1 MNLPVFNQLRE
12 WNPQLVRE
20 LKGRFRLRNILM
32 VIGISILSQ
41 VILFFST
48 FDNFPGLKKIPISS
62 PYCPSQNQAFQ
73 AYEKQYWQ
81 IQDKLVNITDATKR
95 SVLEQQLKTLE
106 KLKNSDCP
114 HNLIDF
120 NRWFTDYWTNIFIW
134 ISVLAVFSLIVLG
147 TYMLINDLATEERR
161 GTLNF
166 IRLSPQ
172 SAQTILIGK
181 LLGVPSLV
189 YLGILLT
196 IPYQLWAGISANIS
210 PLETLSFY
218 GLTVASC
225 AFLYSLALLVGV
237 TTSSWLHGL
246 QSWVGSSFIFMFV
259 LTANNKAITHDG
271 WDWLNLFSPTCLL
284 RYLINRTGESYLN
297 YPFSHAKIQQLEWF
311 GLRIGENGVSLWGL
325 ALLNY
330 AVLTY
335 WIWQA
340 LKRNYNHPNL
350 PALSKKQSYLL
361 TISFTLLALGFTTAN
376 FESVYND
383 SSAIFIANIFL
394 IVGLI
399 FALSPQRQTLQDWV
413 RYRRE
418 RKQDWWIDL
427 GKDLVWGEKSP
438 AIVAI
443 LINLLIVSTLWIV
456 TISLIVKPSQK
467 IEILLAVGLHLS
479 FMLLCASIA
488 QLMLMMK
495 TPKRTL
501 WSAGIVSALL
511 IIPPFITALLFNSKP
526 ASEAAYV
533 WSVLSFVS
541 VSFATTSSIAMSF
554 VGQGLMII
562 LCNVQLTRLLKKA
575 GESELKALAS
585 GIKAP

>member
-1 MNLPVFNQLRE
+1 MNLPILNQFSE

-20 LKGRFRLRNILM
+20 IKGRFRLRNILM

-48 FDNFPGLKKIPISS
+48 FDKFPGINKIKLSS
-62 PYCPSQNQAFQ
+62 PYCPSQNQGFQ

-120 NRWFTDYWTNIFIW
+120 NHWFTDYWTNIFIW

-225 AFLYSLALLVGV
+225 AFFYSLALLVGL

-246 QSWVGSSFIFMFV
+246 QSWVGSSFILMFIWI
-259 LTANNKAITHDG
+259 ANNKVITHDG

-297 YPFSHAKIQQLEWF
+297 YPFSHANIQQLEWF

-340 LKRNYNHPNL
+340 LTRNYNHPNL

-361 TISFTLLALGFTTAN
+361 TISFTLLALGFTSAD

-383 SSAIFIANIFL
+383 SSSIFIANIFL
-394 IVGLI
+394 ILGLI

-418 RKQDWWIDL
+418 RKQHWWINL
-427 GKDLVWGEKSP
+427 GNDLVWGDKSP

-443 LINLLIVSTLWIV
+443 LINLLIASTIWIV
-456 TISLIVKPSQK
+456 TISLIVKPSEKNQM
-467 IEILLAVGLHLS
+467 LLAVGLHLS

-501 WSAGIVSALL
+501 WAAGIVSALL
-511 IIPPFITALLFNSKP
+511 VIPPFIIVLLFS
-526 ASEAAYV
+526 AHGGSDAAYV
-533 WSVLSFVS
+533 WSALSFIS
-541 VSFATTSSIAMSF
+541 ISSATTSSILMSLM
-554 VGQGLMII
+554 GQGLIII